1 MNSPNKF
8 MMTLQVRYVSITN
21 NMTTGSNIR
30 NMGQKQNSHGK
41 TICALSKLRVDQAH
55 MQMIVKYTIPRVNGS
70 TKICTSTNH
79 MSANLITENKIV
91 GALYWI
97 YHNEETHSKILI

>member
-70 TKICTSTNH
+70 TKICTSTNSH
-79 MSANLITENKIV
+79 VDQSQSLGIRSLGLCV
-91 GALYWI
+91 GL
-97 YHNEETHSKILI
+97 S